1 MNIFKRKKPIVLDI
15 PTIPPRP
22 EVLKFSSIE
31 RYRLA
36 TPELS
41 NGKVFYPISKY
52 GYIQDYFTTMKKA
65 EAARDKL
72 NAVMKRESKKL
83 IAKSTAIRNKEIND
97 WDAKYKNKA
106 IRVEGK

>member
-1 MNIFKRKKPIVLDI
+1 MNIIFKRKKPLVVDI
-15 PTIPPRP
+15 PPKP
-22 EVLKFSSIE
+22 EIIRFFSVE

-52 GYIQDYFTTMKKA
+52 GYIQDYFTTKKKA

-72 NAVMKRESKKL
+72 NAVINKENKKL
-83 IAKSTAIRNKEIND
+83 EAKRKKQIEARNKEIAE
-97 WDAKYKNKA
+97 WDAKYGGNN
-106 IRVEGK
+106 G

>member
-1 MNIFKRKKPIVLDI
+1 MMKILFKRKKPIVVDI
-15 PTIPPRP
+15 PPKP
-22 EVLKFSSIE
+22 EIISFFSVE

-72 NAVMKRESKKL
+72 NAVINKENKAWEAKRNKQIE
-83 IAKSTAIRNKEIND
+83 ARNKEIND
-97 WDAKYKNKA
+97 WYEKYGNKE
-106 IRVEGK
+106 IK

>member
-52 GYIQDYFTTMKKA
+52 GYIADYFPTKKKA

-72 NAVMKRESKKL
+72 NAVINKENKKSEAKRKKL
-83 IAKSTAIRNKEIND
+83 IEARNKEIAE
-97 WDAKYKNKA
+97 WDAKYKNKE
-106 IRVEGK
+106 IK